1 MFRIFDVSF
10 GVISQIMT
18 QNNSCVICAKQQF
31 KCQSPIAKSNC
42 KTEDPLLSV
51 YISDKYP
58 PRLLANDL
66 RPKLPK
72 SSDPLTVLPNSVVY
86 FHPRPFLQKKRI
98 INLISTIPPPAPC
111 QSPGP
116 RYHPLAFNW
125 PVELY
130 KYFSLSQ
137 FASLRLGREG
147 SAV

>member
-1 MFRIFDVSF
+1 M
-10 GVISQIMT
+10 
-18 QNNSCVICAKQQF
+18 QNNNSNAKVRLPNLIAKRKTLSYLSTYQISIHPDCSPMISAQNYPNHPIHSPY
-31 KCQSPIAKSNC
+31 SPIQ
-42 KTEDPLLSV
+42 LF
-51 YISDKYP
+51 ISTRDC
-58 PRLLANDL
+58 
-66 RPKLPK
+66 
-72 SSDPLTVLPNSVVY
+72 SS
-86 FHPRPFLQKKRI
+86 QKKKRI

-137 FASLRLGREG
+137 FASLRLGRDG